1 LKKIAY
7 IEIDTHAEIA
17 QSFMEIIEGSDE
29 FLVEY
34 YFSEKIKNQIGDSG
48 QTIHLS
54 DSSMILEQLKQKKYD
69 LVIIGTVHRYF
80 NTFQAIV
87 KKYNSAIIVHNINFM
102 DISRLGLLKSI
113 FKEDALY
120 RIKLFWKEG
129 LSEVSQVYKNARNL
143 LILDQELS
151 STRLKFLPVFY
162 TRTFEKQP
170 GQHSVIV
177 IPGGVSQKRRD
188 YNHIF
193 NTIKNLRT
201 DENVEFVLL
210 GKAKGKELDQ
220 LKELSSHLPSNIIIT
235 YFSERVSPGDFDRWM
250 KKADVLWCPIR
261 QETEF
266 FSQKEVYGKT
276 KMTGNLGDAIKYGKP
291 AIFPVNYPSVS
302 DFIIPERKDI
312 LEHFKTLKNTSF
324 DFQETYA
331 KEKVQESIEKVLKKL
346 TAI

>member
-1 LKKIAY
+1 MKKIAY

-29 FLVEY
+29 FQVEY
-34 YFSEKIKNQIGDSG
+34 YFSKKIKNQIGNSE

-80 NTFQAIV
+80 NTFQTIV

-102 DISRLGLLKSI
+102 DISQLGLLKSI
-113 FKEDALY
+113 FKEDVLY
-120 RIKLFWKEG
+120 RIKLLWKEG
-129 LSEVSQVYKNARNL
+129 LSEASQVYKNAKNL
-143 LILDQELS
+143 LILDQEMS

-193 NTIKNLRT
+193 NTIKSLRT
-201 DENVEFVLL
+201 DENVEFVFL

-220 LKELSSHLPSNIIIT
+220 LKELSSHLPLNIIIT
-235 YFSERVSPGDFDRWM
+235 YFSERVSSDDFERWM
-250 KKADVLWCPIR
+250 QKADVLWCPIR

-276 KMTGNLGDAIKYGKP
+276 KMTGNIGDAVTYGKP

-312 LEHFKTLKNTSF
+312 LEQFKTLKNTSF

-331 KEKVQESIEKVLKKL
+331 KEKVQKSIEKVLKEL

>member
-29 FLVEY
+29 FQVEY
-34 YFSEKIKNQIGDSG
+34 YFSEKIKNQIGNSE

-80 NTFQAIV
+80 DTFQAIV
-87 KKYNSAIIVHNINFM
+87 KKHNSAIIVHNINFT

-113 FKEDALY
+113 FKQDVLY
-120 RIKLFWKEG
+120 RIKLLWKEG
-129 LSEVSQVYKNARNL
+129 LSEVSQVYKNAKNL
-143 LILDQELS
+143 LILDQQLS
-151 STRLKFLPVFY
+151 SERLKFLPVFY
-162 TRTFEKQP
+162 TRTFEKQS
-170 GQHSVIV
+170 GQHSVII

-201 DENVEFVLL
+201 DENIEFVFL
-210 GKAKGKELDQ
+210 GKAKDKELGQ
-220 LKELSSHLPSNIIIT
+220 LKELSSYLPSNIIIT
-235 YFSERVSPGDFDRWM
+235 YFSERVSPNDFEKWM
-250 KKADVLWCPIR
+250 RQADVLWCPIQ

-276 KMTGNLGDAIKYGKP
+276 KMTGNIGDAVKYGKT
-291 AIFPVNYPSVS
+291 AIFPVNYASVS

-312 LEHFKTLKNTSF
+312 LEQFKTLKNTSF

-331 KEKVQESIEKVLKKL
+331 KEKVQKSIEKVLKEL

>member
-1 LKKIAY
+1 MKKIAY

-29 FLVEY
+29 FQVEY
-34 YFSEKIKNQIGDSG
+34 YFSEKIKNQIGNSE

-87 KKYNSAIIVHNINFM
+87 KKHNSAIIVHNINFT

-113 FKEDALY
+113 FKRDVLY
-120 RIKLFWKEG
+120 RVKLFWKEG
-129 LSEVSQVYKNARNL
+129 LSEVSQVYKNAKNL

-235 YFSERVSPGDFDRWM
+235 YFSERVSSDDFDRWM
-250 KKADVLWCPIR
+250 KKADVLWCPIQ

-291 AIFPVNYPSVS
+291 AVFPINYPSVS
-302 DFIIPERKDI
+302 EFIIPEHKDI
-312 LEHFKTLKNTSF
+312 LEQFKTLKNTSF

-331 KEKVQESIEKVLKKL
+331 KEKVQESIEKILKEL